1 MHTLCV
7 KIARVA
13 EHRRILSAAVAP
25 ALVNEERKA
34 LTVGRDQIC
43 PCDAYPLMALDWK
56 WRSDC
61 TK

>member
-25 ALVNEERKA
+25 PLANEECKA

-43 PCDAYPLMALDWK
+43 PCDANPLMALD
-56 WRSDC
+56 
-61 TK
+61 